1 MKMDISDEG
10 WEGLQE
16 TINELAEKAY
26 PRSDTQKLC
35 QYVFRKPLIA
45 IGNPLWLIGRWRS
58 MNFCQQK
65 PKKLESIIEIR

>member
-1 MKMDISDEG
+1 MKMDISDSG

-35 QYVFRKPLIA
+35 QYMFRHPLQA
-45 IGNPLWLIGRWRS
+45 IGPALWLIGRWS
-58 MNFCQQK
+58 KMGYCK
-65 PKKLESIIEIR
+65 